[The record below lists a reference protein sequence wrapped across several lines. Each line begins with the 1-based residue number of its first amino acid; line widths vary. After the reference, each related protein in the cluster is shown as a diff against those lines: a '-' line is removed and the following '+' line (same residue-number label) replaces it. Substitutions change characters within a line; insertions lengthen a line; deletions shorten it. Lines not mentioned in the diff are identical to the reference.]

1 MALIGLR
8 MKQPDLRILALAD
21 AKLLP
26 PEVQSAFDHWR
37 IWKARDAVAIS
48 VRKRL
53 INAPA
58 DSLLMIQ
65 MYLERLEQA
74 ESEATIFEGIYAL
87 ASVVDVYRQHL
98 ALHSEYLILIMSGQL
113 NPWGLLEFQR
123 DFERPASS
131 TLSAAKE
138 LWRLIQ
144 EQHVDVEALLA
155 QLPKDELLMALE
167 TYYASQQPEGRQGA
181 KNEPA

>member
-1 MALIGLR
+1 MT
-8 MKQPDLRILALAD
+8 QPDLRILALAD

-26 PEVQSAFDHWR
+26 AEVQSAFDHYR
-37 IWKARDAVAIS
+37 IWKARDAVTIS

-58 DSLLMIQ
+58 EALLMIQ
-65 MYLERLEQA
+65 MYLERLEEA
-74 ESEATIFEGIYAL
+74 ETEETIFEGIYAL
-87 ASVVDVYRQHL
+87 ASVVDVYRQYL

-131 TLSAAKE
+131 TINAAKE
-138 LWRLIQ
+138 LWKLAQ
-144 EQHVDVEALLA
+144 QHNVDIPALLA
-155 QLPKDELLMALE
+155 KIQNDELLTGLQA
-167 TYYASQQPEGRQGA
+167 YYATQEQPGA
-181 KNEPA
+181 KNETAQ

>member
-1 MALIGLR
+1 
-8 MKQPDLRILALAD
+8 MKPPDLRILALAD

-37 IWKARDAVAIS
+37 IWKARDAVANS

-58 DSLLMIQ
+58 EALFMLQ
-65 MYLERLEQA
+65 MYLERLEHA
-74 ESEATIFEGIYAL
+74 ESEQIIFEGIYAL
-87 ASVVDVYRQHL
+87 ASVVDVYRQYL

-138 LWRLIQ
+138 LWRLAQ
-144 EQHVDVEALLA
+144 EHHVDVEGLLR
-155 QLPKDELLMALE
+155 QLPEDELLIALE
-167 TYYASQQPEGRQGA
+167 AYYASHQPQSEQGTT
-181 KNEPA
+181 NEPA